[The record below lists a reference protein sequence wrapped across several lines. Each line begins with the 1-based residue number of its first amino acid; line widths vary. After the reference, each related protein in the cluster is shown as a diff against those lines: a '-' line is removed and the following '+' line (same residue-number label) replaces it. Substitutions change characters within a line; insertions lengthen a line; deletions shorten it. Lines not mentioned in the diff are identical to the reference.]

1 LHRLPLLPLP
11 TSFRSLS
18 GPRCSVSLLL
28 ILPLMGQGLPGST
41 PRPAALTQESESQRR
56 ERPVQA
62 ASTAST
68 AVAPGP
74 YRITPE
80 RRALLDTI
88 RYAEGTWISGSPEG
102 YRVLYGGG
110 RFQGLERHPEIVVS
124 RGYTS
129 AAAGAYQF
137 LPDTW
142 KEAARKLRL
151 PDFAPASQDQAALYL
166 VEKRGA
172 LAAFDRQGL
181 SAEVLHRLAPEWA
194 SLPTHL
200 GESHYGQPVKD
211 AEDLK
216 NFYGARLILQRR
228 SATA

>member
-1 LHRLPLLPLP
+1 MHFLPLLRLP
-11 TSFRSLS
+11 TSLPQPS
-18 GPRCSVSLLL
+18 GLRCSLALLL
-28 ILPLMGQGLPGST
+28 ILPLMGQGLPGAI
-41 PRPAALTQESESQRR
+41 PRLVSLDPEPDMQRR
-56 ERPVQA
+56 ERPLA
-62 ASTAST
+62 PATTAST
-68 AVAPGP
+68 APSPGP

-80 RRALLDTI
+80 RRALLATI
-88 RYAEGTWISGSPEG
+88 RYAEGTWISGSNEG

-110 RFQGLERHPEIVVS
+110 RFQDLERHPEIVVS

-172 LAAFDRQGL
+172 LTAFDRQGL

-194 SLPTHL
+194 SLPTHR
-200 GESHYGQPVKD
+200 GDSHYGQPVKD
-211 AEDLK
+211 AEDLRS
-216 NFYGARLILQRR
+216 FYGAQLIRQRR
-228 SATA
+228 NATA

>member
-1 LHRLPLLPLP
+1 
-11 TSFRSLS
+11 
-18 GPRCSVSLLL
+18 
-28 ILPLMGQGLPGST
+28 M
-41 PRPAALTQESESQRR
+41 PAATTATRT
-56 ERPVQA
+56 VVA
-62 ASTAST
+62 A
-68 AVAPGP
+68 P

-88 RYAEGTWISGSPEG
+88 RYAEGTWISGSPDG

-110 RFQGLERHPEIVVS
+110 RFHGLERHPEIVVS
-124 RGYTS
+124 RGYVS

-181 SAEVLHRLAPEWA
+181 TPEVLHRLAPEWA
-194 SLPTHL
+194 SLPTYQ

-211 AEDLK
+211 AEDLRS
-216 NFYGARLILQRR
+216 FFGERLIQQRR
-228 SATA
+228 IATA